1 MPLLTCPSILMHTS
15 IYAYTVII
23 KAACIYPSY
32 SSCQTSRKYIYT
44 LCTRCDYCF
53 IPMSYPLFSL
63 FTFTFQYMYIPMFV
77 HLSFSSFLFAILNNS
92 RSLFPSL
99 SCTWCFIL
107 LEIGLL
113 SLSLSVSFACSIVVV
128 VVCAYVRVVFKH
140 TKACRIDDR
149 GSGNDYYYYE

>member
-113 SLSLSVSFACSIVVV
+113 SLSLCVVRLLDRSSSSVCIRSRCFQ
-128 VVCAYVRVVFKH
+128 AYKGLPHR
-140 TKACRIDDR
+140 RSWQR
-149 GSGNDYYYYE
+149 